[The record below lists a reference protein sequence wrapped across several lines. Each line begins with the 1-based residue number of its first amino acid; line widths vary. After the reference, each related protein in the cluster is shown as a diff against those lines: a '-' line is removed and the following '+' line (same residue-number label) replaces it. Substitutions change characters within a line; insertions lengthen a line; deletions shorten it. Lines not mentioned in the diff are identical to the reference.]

1 MTHLSIVIPVLNEET
16 LIKELIRRVG
26 MNSQAVTK
34 DYEILIIDDGSN
46 DDTWG
51 QIISEA
57 KSDRRIR
64 GIKLSRNFGHHYAI
78 SAGIHNATGDW
89 IVVMDGDL
97 QDRPEVIPQL
107 YAEANLGFEVVFVS
121 RINRPEKKYYLIA
134 QRLFYFGLKK
144 ISGIYFDPTQA
155 NFSIISKKVGQA
167 FKLFPENARFY
178 VSTIKWLGF
187 KTGTITAEHGKRYS
201 GTPSYTF
208 KKRVRLAAEII
219 IAFSERPLRVSIY
232 FGVLVSTLSMIGMI
246 IIFYKSLVTGYDVI
260 GWPSLMLSIYFLGGT
275 ILTVLGILGIYVGQI
290 FREVK
295 ERPLYV
301 IQDKI
306 N

>member
-16 LIKELIRRVG
+16 LIKELIRRVATS
-26 MNSQAVTK
+26 SQVVTK

-51 QIISEA
+51 QIIGEA
-57 KSDRRIR
+57 RSDRKIR

-121 RINRPEKKYYLIA
+121 RINRPEKRYYLIA

-232 FGVLVSTLSMIGMI
+232 FGVLVSILSMIGMI
-246 IIFYKSLVTGYDVI
+246 IIFYKSLVSGYDAI
-260 GWPSLMLSIYFLGGT
+260 GWPSLMVSIYFLGGT

>member
-16 LIKELIRRVG
+16 LIKELIRRVATS
-26 MNSQAVTK
+26 SQVVTK

-51 QIISEA
+51 QIIGEA
-57 KSDRRIR
+57 RSDRKIR

-232 FGVLVSTLSMIGMI
+232 FGVLVSILSMIGMI
-246 IIFYKSLVTGYDVI
+246 IIFYKSLVSGYDVI
-260 GWPSLMLSIYFLGGT
+260 GWPSLMVSIYFLGGT

>member
-1 MTHLSIVIPVLNEET
+1 
-16 LIKELIRRVG
+16 
-26 MNSQAVTK
+26 
-34 DYEILIIDDGSN
+34 
-46 DDTWG
+46 
-51 QIISEA
+51 
-57 KSDRRIR
+57 
-64 GIKLSRNFGHHYAI
+64 
-78 SAGIHNATGDW
+78 
-89 IVVMDGDL
+89 MDGDL

-232 FGVLVSTLSMIGMI
+232 FGVLVSILSMIGMI
-246 IIFYKSLVTGYDVI
+246 IIFYKSLVSGYDVI
-260 GWPSLMLSIYFLGGT
+260 GWPSLMVSIYFLGGT

>member
-16 LIKELIRRVG
+16 LIKELIRRVATS
-26 MNSQAVTK
+26 SQVVTK

-51 QIISEA
+51 QIIGEA
-57 KSDRRIR
+57 RSDRKIR

-232 FGVLVSTLSMIGMI
+232 FGVLVSILSMIGMI
-246 IIFYKSLVTGYDVI
+246 IIFYKSLVSGYDAI
-260 GWPSLMLSIYFLGGT
+260 GWPSLMVSIYFLGGT

>member
-16 LIKELIRRVG
+16 LIKELIRRVATS
-26 MNSQAVTK
+26 SQVVTK

-51 QIISEA
+51 QIIGEA
-57 KSDRRIR
+57 RSDRKIR

-107 YAEANLGFEVVFVS
+107 YAEANLGFELVFVS

-232 FGVLVSTLSMIGMI
+232 FGVLVSILSMIGMI
-246 IIFYKSLVTGYDVI
+246 IIFYKSLVSGYDAI
-260 GWPSLMLSIYFLGGT
+260 GWPSLMVSIYFLGGT
-275 ILTVLGILGIYVGQI
+275 ILTVLGILGIYIGQI